1 MQFGDEFEITSCANK
16 RRRIFVCLPFLSIS
30 APTSPARVS
39 AMMAYAIDAI
49 ERHSLPPDAL
59 NELWHHERAGQKHV
73 GQMERNFDAVPG
85 LPIPVQ
91 YQSP

>member
-1 MQFGDEFEITSCANK
+1 
-16 RRRIFVCLPFLSIS
+16 
-30 APTSPARVS
+30 
-39 AMMAYAIDAI
+39 MMAYAIDAI

-59 NELWHHERAGQKHV
+59 NELWHHEQAGQKHV